1 MLTECLLRSAP
12 TAQQGVSWQR
22 RLCGL
27 KRCKRVNIYRLFCA
41 FDGGGGGDTL
51 FSFLSSFFSHR
62 FSHISIISHI
72 CFCFLIDCRSRNQS
86 FFVLFKIIKKDKE
99 VQNLS

>member
-51 FSFLSSFFSHR
+51 LSFWFLRLCLMLSLFLSFF
-62 FSHISIISHI
+62 I
-72 CFCFLIDCRSRNQS
+72 
-86 FFVLFKIIKKDKE
+86 
-99 VQNLS
+99 